1 MKTDSG
7 WMSAEEAARA
17 LRVNRSTLYA
27 YVSRGFVR
35 SEARAGR
42 SRERRYSR
50 EDVEAL
56 HRRTEERRD
65 PEKAPRRALHWG
77 VPVLESAITLIADG
91 RLYYRGHDA
100 TELAHS
106 RTVDEV
112 ASLIWTG
119 SFAASIAHRGH
130 RVRVPHAAAA
140 LPFVARAQSALA
152 AVSASDPVAFDRRPH
167 AVAQTA
173 RRILTLLASVAARST
188 QVAETIDL
196 TLARAWTDGHASDA
210 ALIRAAL
217 ILSADHELNVSS
229 FTARCVASAGSNP
242 YAVVIAGLAAIEG
255 TKHGGVGIRVESLLR
270 TLRRTRPV
278 RSALAERLR
287 RGESLDGFGH
297 PLYRDGD
304 PRAIA
309 LMKLLRQHYARS
321 LELSFA
327 EDVLRAAE
335 SLLNERPTIDFVLA
349 VLARVLRL
357 PEGSSLTLFAIG
369 RTIGWLGHAIEQYG
383 QPGIIRPRARYV
395 GPPLLP
401 GS

>member
-1 MKTDSG
+1 
-7 WMSAEEAARA
+7 
-17 LRVNRSTLYA
+17 
-27 YVSRGFVR
+27 
-35 SEARAGR
+35 
-42 SRERRYSR
+42 
-50 EDVEAL
+50 
-56 HRRTEERRD
+56 
-65 PEKAPRRALHWG
+65 
-77 VPVLESAITLIADG
+77 
-91 RLYYRGHDA
+91 
-100 TELAHS
+100 
-106 RTVDEV
+106 
-112 ASLIWTG
+112 
-119 SFAASIAHRGH
+119 
-130 RVRVPHAAAA
+130 
-140 LPFVARAQSALA
+140 
-152 AVSASDPVAFDRRPH
+152 
-167 AVAQTA
+167 
-173 RRILTLLASVAARST
+173 
-188 QVAETIDL
+188 
-196 TLARAWTDGHASDA
+196 
-210 ALIRAAL
+210 
-217 ILSADHELNVSS
+217 
-229 FTARCVASAGSNP
+229 
-242 YAVVIAGLAAIEG
+242 VIAGLAAIEG